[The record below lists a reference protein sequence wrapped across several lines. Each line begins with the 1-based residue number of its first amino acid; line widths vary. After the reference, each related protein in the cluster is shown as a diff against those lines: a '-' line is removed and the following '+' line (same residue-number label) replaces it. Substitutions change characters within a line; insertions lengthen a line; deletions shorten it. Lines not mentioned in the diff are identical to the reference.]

1 MSNGEPPS
9 PSHPAAGLF
18 MTGKNSRGSWVV
30 QDPSGLHGG
39 LFVDRVH
46 SLKYAMSENGNRPR
60 AVIMVPD
67 VLELGLN
74 ARPRATGHSSENHP
88 ARSKRVA

>member
-9 PSHPAAGLF
+9 PSARATGLF
-18 MTGKNSRGSWVV
+18 LIGRNSQGNWVV
-30 QDPSGLHGG
+30 KDPSGLHGG

-46 SLKYAMSENGNRPR
+46 ALKYAMSENGNRPR

-67 VLELGLN
+67 VLELDLN
-74 ARPRATGHSSENHP
+74 AQPRAAEHSSENRHTQY
-88 ARSKRVA
+88 KQVA